1 MAEFLD
7 DPSVLTKDKLKSA
20 LLANNVAL
28 PNGDQRKGVYVDLY
42 LKNLTSQNKK
52 SASVETFSSDEELA
66 ATTTTTTTTTSS
78 STSKNRSA
86 RKVTRKT
93 DGHGLE
99 EIDVTEL
106 SNEGLKDLLLKYGVN
121 PGPIVA
127 STRKLYEKKLQRL
140 LDQGSPETVVLVT
153 ETVETRSADSDQYSD
168 KEEDTAVVPELELE
182 PEPEP
187 EPVPV
192 VEWPIRSRGKTP
204 VTTRTRST
212 QHMDFSKLSASEML
226 APSKE
231 KKLLAIPKEPKPLLA
246 DEVPASFSVT
256 ESSSSKSPK
265 YPIATVRPAL
275 DEMPEAISVDK
286 IYEKIHLS
294 MKSRS
299 SQRTPSSFQH
309 VKKISGSSTA
319 AHFPV
324 APNEEPQSFLK
335 STALLEESK
344 SKTSSKLMK
353 QSVQPCSTSPQ
364 LSKDLIHT
372 MCRLSPSPF
381 SQGKESPNSTFLVDS
396 PYHPMQDLPVT
407 KSLSEECSGSTAAL
421 SWGKQ
426 TKIQRF
432 LSPITHVRGQDDAFI
447 EERRNGLVKPWAVG
461 GTVTKGVW

>member
-212 QHMDFSKLSASEML
+212 QHMIEKLTAVEQTPKTPQKDVLKEMFLNETPSTPTGISATRRPPIKGAAGRPFSDEWLDNLRLRHTEVKHTSSSYTESQSVPRINAV
-226 APSKE
+226 
-231 KKLLAIPKEPKPLLA
+231 PLLA
-246 DEVPASFSVT
+246 SKPAAPPNVPVKTRRHLPVWVQLLLLSAVAGFLFFVYQAM
-256 ESSSSKSPK
+256 ESNELSPFVGSDSS
-265 YPIATVRPAL
+265 RAL
-275 DEMPEAISVDK
+275 D
-286 IYEKIHLS
+286 
-294 MKSRS
+294 
-299 SQRTPSSFQH
+299 
-309 VKKISGSSTA
+309 SGS
-319 AHFPV
+319 
-324 APNEEPQSFLK
+324 K
-335 STALLEESK
+335 
-344 SKTSSKLMK
+344 
-353 QSVQPCSTSPQ
+353 
-364 LSKDLIHT
+364 
-372 MCRLSPSPF
+372 
-381 SQGKESPNSTFLVDS
+381 
-396 PYHPMQDLPVT
+396 
-407 KSLSEECSGSTAAL
+407 
-421 SWGKQ
+421 
-426 TKIQRF
+426 
-432 LSPITHVRGQDDAFI
+432 
-447 EERRNGLVKPWAVG
+447 
-461 GTVTKGVW
+461 

>member
-309 VKKISGSSTA
+309 VKKIEKLTAVEQTPKTPQKDVLKEMFLNETPSTPTGISATRRPPIKGAAGRPFSDEWLDNLRLRHTEVKHTSSSYTESQSVPRINAVPLLASKPAAPPNVPVKTRRHLPVWVQLLLLSAVAGFLFFVYQAMESNELSPFVGSDSSRALDSGS
-319 AHFPV
+319 
-324 APNEEPQSFLK
+324 K
-335 STALLEESK
+335 
-344 SKTSSKLMK
+344 
-353 QSVQPCSTSPQ
+353 
-364 LSKDLIHT
+364 
-372 MCRLSPSPF
+372 
-381 SQGKESPNSTFLVDS
+381 
-396 PYHPMQDLPVT
+396 
-407 KSLSEECSGSTAAL
+407 
-421 SWGKQ
+421 
-426 TKIQRF
+426 
-432 LSPITHVRGQDDAFI
+432 
-447 EERRNGLVKPWAVG
+447 
-461 GTVTKGVW
+461 